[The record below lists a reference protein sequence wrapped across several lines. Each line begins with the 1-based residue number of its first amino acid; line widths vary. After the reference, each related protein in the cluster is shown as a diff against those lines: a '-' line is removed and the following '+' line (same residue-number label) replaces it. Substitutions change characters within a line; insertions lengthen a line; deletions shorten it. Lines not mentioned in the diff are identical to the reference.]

1 MKSSLIPYRVN
12 KQLILWGLDKCV
24 CNLNRKFCVKSH
36 SNYHFGT
43 LTKITLQINN
53 LFCNTSMLKWL
64 TTLSMCD
71 QWITILHLTMIVKEK
86 QPKVKCDP
94 LFSWLVLNLNC
105 RIYIVCIWIKCRFM
119 YIAHIYMM
127 KNSIIEYVFKI
138 HLTVLIHINVKYN

>member
-105 RIYIVCIWIKCRFM
+105 RIYIVCIWIKCNNNLFTWVTYSTLQECSKKTRHGCFR
-119 YIAHIYMM
+119 
-127 KNSIIEYVFKI
+127 NVFSC
-138 HLTVLIHINVKYN
+138 